1 MCVFL
6 PQHTRTVFGK
16 GSSFL
21 AFPSWSCRPKDPK
34 AAELD
39 FRGFL
44 MTKVS
49 TTWLH
54 YACCL
59 RKLGQWPAV
68 TRKRTRPQHFKT
80 SAVRKCA
87 KKLFWPALTKS
98 LPLHTP
104 PCPTSPPPPAPPLS
118 VCPLYAASL
127 LLAHSDLM
135 QMRFVAVDQ
144 RRSCRRDKNKPVE
157 SCWHGQAGEAVGWSG
172 GSVGGL
178 NRKPS
183 PSTSSSSPPSYIA
196 SACAGFRWQLSAE

>member
-1 MCVFL
+1 MSVKLKQYTTHTEAKKTKTKHTSSIVPLLVFNYKLINYVTCVFL
-6 PQHTRTVFGK
+6 PQHTHTVFGK

-54 YACCL
+54 HACCL
-59 RKLGQWPAV
+59 RKSGQWPAV

-80 SAVRKCA
+80 SEVRKCA
-87 KKLFWPALTKS
+87 KKLFWLTLTKS

-104 PCPTSPPPPAPPLS
+104 PCPTSPPPP
-118 VCPLYAASL
+118 
-127 LLAHSDLM
+127 
-135 QMRFVAVDQ
+135 
-144 RRSCRRDKNKPVE
+144 RSQLR
-157 SCWHGQAGEAVGWSG
+157 
-172 GSVGGL
+172 L
-178 NRKPS
+178 
-183 PSTSSSSPPSYIA
+183 SSSALYMLP
-196 SACAGFRWQLSAE
+196 ACY